1 MTLVRKSEFA
11 KQCNVSNGQVSQW
24 LTEGKIDGAAIVGT
38 GQRSM
43 LDVEL
48 AKAQLRERLAVDE
61 RFGLNGLNTN
71 LEPTAPVVPVVAGLR
86 QVETI
91 EDAATV
97 EARLKAEKLKQ
108 AEFLTN
114 RLKAEDKAR
123 HGKYM
128 DAMEAAAGM
137 TRVAD
142 EMLKIFEGAFPEF
155 ASALA
160 AKFEVSQREAL
171 HLLRDEFR
179 RIREQLAAVYAAAA
193 AALPRTIETD

>member
-11 KQCNVSNGQVSQW
+11 KLCNVSNGRISQW
-24 LTEGKIDGAAIVGT
+24 ITAGHISGDAIVGE
-38 GQRSM
+38 GQRAM
-43 LDVEL
+43 LDVDL
-48 AKAQLRERLAVDE
+48 AREQLKERLDTDQ
-61 RFGLNGLNTN
+61 RYGINGLDTN
-71 LEPTAPVVPVVAGLR
+71 LEPSAPVVPVVAGLR

-91 EDAATV
+91 ETDGTV

-114 RLKAEDKAR
+114 RLKAEDRAR

-142 EMLKIFEGAFPEF
+142 EMLKIFEGVALG
-155 ASALA
+155 AISSARM
-160 AKFEVSQREAL
+160 REA
-171 HLLRDEFR
+171 RGYA
-179 RIREQLAAVYAAAA
+179 IATRERVWFC
-193 AALPRTIETD
+193 P